1 MISFCWQE
9 MLAYA
14 LLHAVVCVA
23 HFLHNLWISL
33 GYYFYHYLIII
44 IIIIIVAFIKL
55 SNGAQLGLGSCLF
68 LLCAC

>member
-1 MISFCWQE
+1 MIRFCWQE

-33 GYYFYHYLIII
+33 GYCFYHYL